1 MPSTTLSGVLFK
13 EYRRKVLGLL
23 LLQPTEPFHVREIAR
38 LTGTV
43 PGTLHRELRTL
54 ADVGILTRRA
64 RGNQVWYQAD
74 SECVIFEE
82 LSSILRKTSG
92 IADVLRDALVPLR
105 DNLNTVLVFGS
116 IASGKA
122 QSGSD
127 IDLLSIGNVSFA
139 ELVSALYPAQE
150 IFGREINPKLYEADE
165 WLHEAAR
172 PSAFAREVM
181 SKPVISI
188 IGGKDDLTQPAGKQ
202 P

>member
-1 MPSTTLSGVLFK
+1 MPSETLSSTLFK

-23 LLQPTEPFHVREIAR
+23 LLQPTASFHVREIAR

-54 ADVGILTRRA
+54 AEAGILTRRA
-64 RGNQVWYQAD
+64 HGNQVWYQAD
-74 SECVIFEE
+74 TECVIFEE

-92 IADVLRDALVPLR
+92 IADVLRDTLVPLR
-105 DNLNTVLVFGS
+105 GQLNTVLVFGS

-127 IDLLSIGNVSFA
+127 IDLLVIGDVSFA
-139 ELVSALYPAQE
+139 DLVSALYPVQDVL
-150 IFGREINPKLYEADE
+150 GREINPKLYAPDE
-165 WLHEAAR
+165 WKQEASS

-181 SKPVISI
+181 TKPVISI
-188 IGGKDDLTQPAGKQ
+188 IGDKDDLKQSAGKQ
-202 P
+202 S

>member
-54 ADVGILTRRA
+54 ADVGILTRRG

-127 IDLLSIGNVSFA
+127 IDLLSIGDVSFA

-150 IFGREINPKLYEADE
+150 ILGREINPKLYEPDE